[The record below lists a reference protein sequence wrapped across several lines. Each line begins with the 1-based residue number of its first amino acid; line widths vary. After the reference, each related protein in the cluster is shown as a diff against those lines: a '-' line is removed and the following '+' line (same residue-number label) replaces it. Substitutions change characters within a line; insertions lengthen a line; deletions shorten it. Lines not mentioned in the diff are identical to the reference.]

1 MQCLSNDLVRRLLNT
16 REQLPS
22 KYRAE
27 VVDAYGMKLLTS
39 GYTLVQ
45 VRRILAN
52 GIKGYVR
59 KCKRRK
65 EEGLRLHRTAE
76 ESAGNRSRKRL
87 LGKSSWFKGRSSNNK
102 EEVMEPGTHRR
113 RHDGTGNGNNEN
125 LRTRAVIFVEQT
137 PQGEL
142 AKMMREQILKMEH
155 ILGYRLRVVERT
167 GRNVLSTF
175 PQTSTW
181 KGEQCGREECVTCN

>member
-1 MQCLSNDLVRRLLNT
+1 M
-16 REQLPS
+16 
-22 KYRAE
+22 
-27 VVDAYGMKLLTS
+27 
-39 GYTLVQ
+39 
-45 VRRILAN
+45 
-52 GIKGYVR
+52 
-59 KCKRRK
+59 
-65 EEGLRLHRTAE
+65 RLHHTAE
-76 ESAGNRSRKRL
+76 KSAGNRSRKTL
-87 LGKSSWFKGRSSNNK
+87 LGKSSWFKGRSSNIK

-113 RHDGTGNGNNEN
+113 RHDGTANGNNEN

-137 PQGEL
+137 PQGLL

-167 GRNVLSTF
+167 GRNVQSTF